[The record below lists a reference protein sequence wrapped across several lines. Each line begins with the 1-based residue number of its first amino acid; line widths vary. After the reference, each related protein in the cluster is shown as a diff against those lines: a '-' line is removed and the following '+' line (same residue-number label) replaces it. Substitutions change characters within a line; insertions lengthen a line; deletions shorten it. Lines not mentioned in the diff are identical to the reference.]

1 MPISQ
6 AMSFLS
12 EIISGERIPPGKL
25 AFFQARTRN
34 RLYDFVMNK
43 FAEKEAAGL
52 TRAELARRIGKKPE
66 QISRLLGAP
75 GNWTTDTASDLL
87 LGIAGEELNFSSS
100 SLADRRPVN
109 FSARDSLEE
118 VSAQTQKQ
126 ETSISRRI
134 LNAPHVPVGV
144 DSGTNSASAKI
155 VAPA

>member
-1 MPISQ
+1 
-6 AMSFLS
+6 MSFLS

-34 RLYDFVMNK
+34 RLYDFVMGK
-43 FAEKEAAGL
+43 FAEREAAGL

-100 SLADRRPVN
+100 SLANRKPVN
-109 FSARDSLEE
+109 FTARDSLEE
-118 VSAQTQKQ
+118 SARTQTPAIQV
-126 ETSISRRI
+126 SRRI
-134 LNAPHVPVGV
+134 LNAPGVPDIGSST
-144 DSGTNSASAKI
+144 DATRTRIRS
-155 VAPA
+155 VA